1 MTVETTTRRR
11 LECCCCGESAGV
23 WAQWWN
29 RDTGYGICA
38 SCIAYNRRLGAD
50 DAGFCPLTLLF
61 TSLIFLQVMGRLMGK
76 NYPRPYDR
84 HGNAPW
90 QTTCRRQK

>member
-50 DAGFCPLTLLF
+50 DAEIDNLF
-61 TSLIFLQVMGRLMGK
+61 GK
-76 NYPRPYDR
+76 ARVHRPE
-84 HGNAPW
+84 G
-90 QTTCRRQK
+90 

>member
-1 MTVETTTRRR
+1 MTIETTSRRR

-38 SCIAYNRRLGAD
+38 PCIAYNRRLGAD
-50 DAGFCPLTLLF
+50 DAEIDNLF
-61 TSLIFLQVMGRLMGK
+61 GK
-76 NYPRPYDR
+76 AGVHRPE
-84 HGNAPW
+84 G
-90 QTTCRRQK
+90 